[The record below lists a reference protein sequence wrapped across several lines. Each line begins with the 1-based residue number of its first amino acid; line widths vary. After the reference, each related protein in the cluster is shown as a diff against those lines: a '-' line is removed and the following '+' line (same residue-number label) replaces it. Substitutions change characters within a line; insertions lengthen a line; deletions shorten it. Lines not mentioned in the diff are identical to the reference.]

1 MPHETSNSAQ
11 KANECLFRRDY
22 FAQAVFA
29 FKWGNA
35 IRAQKMF
42 RSHTQPSFDTA
53 MMLNRANLRI
63 FRNSEWNYSCDFTPN
78 WRAPSILDVL
88 GSFWKSFATLP
99 VCTGSISLH
108 EISHKKSPTCFT
120 NHEFRTFCKGSCF
133 TPSPFIAVTRL
144 TVFVS
149 HFWTVTQRT
158 KINRCMRSCEK
169 QPYSESMQFCCSQT
183 ELFSTFVFQDEG
195 LEDVQEMIKTG
206 QDRPDRRLRG
216 VAAELVTGCAM
227 FNRLVEE
234 AEGLGIGKTR
244 LDRERHKLCLRE
256 IVSCRRLGHANAH
269 QQSCQS
275 NLTHICWIDCKQ
287 KTCRLWN

>member
-1 MPHETSNSAQ
+1 
-11 KANECLFRRDY
+11 
-22 FAQAVFA
+22 
-29 FKWGNA
+29 
-35 IRAQKMF
+35 
-42 RSHTQPSFDTA
+42 
-53 MMLNRANLRI
+53 
-63 FRNSEWNYSCDFTPN
+63 
-78 WRAPSILDVL
+78 
-88 GSFWKSFATLP
+88 
-99 VCTGSISLH
+99 
-108 EISHKKSPTCFT
+108 
-120 NHEFRTFCKGSCF
+120 
-133 TPSPFIAVTRL
+133 
-144 TVFVS
+144 
-149 HFWTVTQRT
+149 
-158 KINRCMRSCEK
+158 MRSCEK

-275 NLTHICWIDCKQ
+275 NLTHIC
-287 KTCRLWN
+287 